1 MNLER
6 SLRFLKSAS
15 EGVFSGMVFPTLL
28 TLCMLALAPDFAG
41 TTVPSDSKAPDIDR
55 SLKLTSVG
63 TSIGIGTY
71 RHGAGMGSGVIA
83 ADYDNDGDADL
94 FVPTRNGFACN
105 LYQNTNGVFTD
116 IAIASGLTDTNNA
129 RSALWFDADGDDL
142 LDLVIQFDQFQNPG
156 VIGPRTLALYHQ
168 QPDHTFVEVTT
179 GSGLDTMPI
188 LVPQTHAG
196 AMSAGDLN
204 GDDRLDLIV
213 TTWDQGA
220 RIYRNDGSL
229 TFTDITNDSPLDGAA
244 TTYWQPVIF
253 DQDQDGDL
261 DIFVAHDFFANP
273 MLDNDGTGAFIDT
286 APSLGLDTA
295 FNEMGATLG
304 DCDNDGD
311 LDLYVTNLIGPTEHN
326 VFFTKSNTAS
336 GYTEDAIALGVDNGG
351 WGWGTVFFDLD
362 NDARLDLAEVNAIE
376 FGPAEVPWRLWLN
389 RGPMRGTPDYQSQE
403 TQIGFDYHD
412 YGSALL
418 DVDFDRDG
426 DLDLVATVL
435 NGPLRVL
442 RNNATTARPFHNW
455 IAVRPRMP
463 GTHNTRAIGSLVTV
477 RTGNITQTRLISAG
491 TSFMSQVPAEA
502 HFGLGNASI
511 IDEMTVHW
519 PDGTQTTLTDVDTRQ
534 ILDVTPASTVNL
546 PGKTTPNLRALIRS
560 IFNR

>member
-1 MNLER
+1 M
-6 SLRFLKSAS
+6 FIQ
-15 EGVFSGMVFPTLL
+15 TLQVVISI
-28 TLCMLALAPDFAG
+28 AFAPDFIG
-41 TTVPSDSKAPDIDR
+41 TNVPSDTKAPSIDR
-55 SLKLTSVG
+55 SLKLTSIG
-63 TSIGIGTY
+63 PSIGIGPY

-105 LYQNTNGVFTD
+105 LYQNNNGTFTD

-129 RSALWFDADGDDL
+129 RSALWFDADGDNL

-156 VIGPRTLALYHQ
+156 VIGPRTLAIYHQ
-168 QPDHTFVEVTT
+168 QPDHSFVEVTT

-196 AMSAGDLN
+196 AMAAGDLN

-220 RIYRNDGSL
+220 RIYRNDGSFN
-229 TFTDITNDSPLDGAA
+229 FTDITNDSPLNGVA

-253 DQDQDGDL
+253 DQDQDGDF

-273 MLDNDGTGAFIDT
+273 MLENDGTGAFIDS
-286 APSLGLDTA
+286 ASSLGLDTA

-311 LDLYVTNLIGPTEHN
+311 LDLYVTNLFGPAEFN
-326 VFFTKSNTAS
+326 VFFTRSNTTA
-336 GYTEDAIALGVDNGG
+336 GYTEDAVSLGVDNGG

-376 FGPAEVPWRLWLN
+376 SGPAEVPWRLWMN
-389 RGPMRGTPDYQSQE
+389 RGPMQGTPVYKSRE

-426 DLDLVATVL
+426 DLDLIATVL
-435 NGPLRVL
+435 NGPLRIL
-442 RNNATTARPFHNW
+442 ESNATSARPFQNW
-455 IAVRPRMP
+455 IVIKPRMP
-463 GTHNTRAIGSLVTV
+463 GTLNTRAIGSLVTV

-502 HFGLGNASI
+502 HFGLGNATN
-511 IDEMTVHW
+511 IDELTVHW
-519 PDGTQTTLTDVDTRQ
+519 PDGTQTTLTDIGTRQ
-534 ILDVTPASTVNL
+534 ILDITPKSAIDL
-546 PGKTTPNLRALIRS
+546 PGATTSTLRHYIRS
-560 IFNR
+560 IFSR